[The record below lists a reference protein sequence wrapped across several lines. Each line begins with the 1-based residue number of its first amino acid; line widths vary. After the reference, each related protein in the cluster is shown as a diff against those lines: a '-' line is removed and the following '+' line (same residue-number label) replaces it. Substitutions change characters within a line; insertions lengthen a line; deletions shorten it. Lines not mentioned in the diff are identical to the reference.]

1 MYDTTKL
8 KHLASRFGAFVDS
21 RQILIYMLIPD
32 WVNSLCDAGSLFRIH
47 QSWPGLPEVRCFF
60 ASESVRNLILGRT
73 TNQQEAKRA
82 YELRA
87 EIDWFIDGR
96 TFILR
101 PDGAEGTRA
110 WMARLYPSS
119 DEIWEIR
126 SMKPRPSIRIFGSIV
141 ALDMFVA
148 LTWAKR
154 SGLRGRESEEWK
166 TAITEYKRERA
177 NYFGTDQPI
186 SGSYPDAYLSNVRLI

>member
-1 MYDTTKL
+1 
-8 KHLASRFGAFVDS
+8 
-21 RQILIYMLIPD
+21 MLIPD
-32 WVNSLCDAGSLFRIH
+32 WVNRLCDAGNLIRIH

-60 ASESVRNLILGRT
+60 ASESVRNLILGQT
-73 TNQQEAKRA
+73 TSQQEKQEANRA
-82 YELRA
+82 HELRA

-101 PDGAEGTRA
+101 PDGERGTKA
-110 WMARLYPSS
+110 WMARLYPPG

-126 SMKPRPSIRIFGSIV
+126 SMKPRPSLRIFGSIV
-141 ALDMFVA
+141 ALDVFVA

-166 TAITEYKRERA
+166 AAIAEYKRERT
-177 NYFGTDQPI
+177 NYFGTSQPV
-186 SGSYPDAYLSNVRLI
+186 SGSYPNAYLSNVRLI